1 MSVKM
6 EKKRKW
12 KRNKKTK
19 EIITKQKQRQKAYHK
34 KLCSLKFINFSNHQ
48 FSFIH

>member
-19 EIITKQKQRQKAYHK
+19 EIITKQKQETKENRKIK
-34 KLCSLKFINFSNHQ
+34 GKLAPNK
-48 FSFIH
+48 